1 MDFSAIIELRK
12 NTNEWGPYSI
22 DLSGG
27 IPEGNTIAGVTIK
40 AYTGKVLPAQAL
52 AGLTNI
58 ATEIIEDDSDSVSG
72 SQVFWRMQYP
82 ADSALHGTKATLI
95 FEITTSGGGTHS
107 FYLYFVRIV

>member
-1 MDFSAIIELRK
+1 MTA
-12 NTNEWGPYSI
+12 
-22 DLSGG
+22 
-27 IPEGNTIAGVTIK
+27 ATIK
-40 AYTGKVLPAQAL
+40 AYTGKVLPAQDL

-58 ATEIIEDDSDSVSG
+58 AADIIEDGSDSISG

-82 ADSALHGTKATLI
+82 TDTALHGTKATLI